1 MQSILITAQVFFFIY
16 AFMEVKLLGDKIE
29 FPFNN
34 QMYLA
39 KATACI
45 ENNDFEQALMYIKKI
60 YATEKNYAINYFY
73 AFILFSLERYEE
85 ALEVADEYKEL
96 YLKSNEYIL
105 MYTLL
110 LIKNHQFLEAESI
123 IQKKKKDPLFSKKQE
138 WQNIQ
143 QELRKERVSFQKEL
157 DLKRKE
163 TKNKLMQM
171 DRYSL
176 MEQVQLIEE
185 AHSLELKDLQEV
197 ANQLLNHPYIPGQ
210 IQRGF
215 LEVLIEKG
223 DEQQYPFSW
232 FNQMKKVCP
241 KDLNTFNDL
250 PVLQEIDWLLE
261 EKLQKD
267 PSLFQMIRTEII
279 NDFLILY
286 PFVEETITDTSYWV
300 DLYIAYFK
308 DLNSSDLDNSPTNP
322 EQERLQQWFQ
332 QLNQIAQRK

>member
-1 MQSILITAQVFFFIY
+1 
-16 AFMEVKLLGDKIE
+16 
-29 FPFNN
+29 
-34 QMYLA
+34 
-39 KATACI
+39 
-45 ENNDFEQALMYIKKI
+45 
-60 YATEKNYAINYFY
+60 
-73 AFILFSLERYEE
+73 
-85 ALEVADEYKEL
+85 
-96 YLKSNEYIL
+96 
-105 MYTLL
+105 
-110 LIKNHQFLEAESI
+110 
-123 IQKKKKDPLFSKKQE
+123 
-138 WQNIQ
+138 
-143 QELRKERVSFQKEL
+143 
-157 DLKRKE
+157 
-163 TKNKLMQM
+163 M

-261 EKLQKD
+261 EKLQKN

-279 NDFLILY
+279 NDFLMLY